1 MSAPRKQPLRAYL
14 RANYDLYLFLIPGL
28 VALIIFK
35 YLPIVG
41 ITVAFKDFSLRE
53 GIFGSPWAE
62 PLLLHFQRLFALP
75 QFFRRPASTTST
87 T

>member
-1 MSAPRKQPLRAYL
+1 MSAPRKQPLGAYL

-28 VALIIFK
+28 LALIIFK

-53 GIFGSPWAE
+53 GCRTSP
-62 PLLLHFQRLFALP
+62 PC
-75 QFFRRPASTTST
+75 STS
-87 T
+87 